1 MWEVKNKKMAEL
13 EVELKKG
20 LSELRKT
27 KERKFDQTVDLIVNL
42 QKFDVKKNNLNLF
55 VSVPHKVKDKK
66 IAGFLEIKN
75 KDVET
80 ITPDEFKKY
89 SDKAKMKHLVSTY
102 DFFIAQ
108 ASLMPNV
115 ATNFGRVLGPTGKM
129 PSPQLG
135 IILNADEKTIN
146 ELKNKINTS
155 IKIKVKEPSIK
166 IPIGKQSMK
175 DEDIIE
181 NVMSVYNL
189 LLKTLPRNKENIK
202 NIEIKFTMTKPYKI
216 YLR

>member
-1 MWEVKNKKMAEL
+1 MAEL

-55 VSVPHKVKDKK
+55 VNVPHKVKDKK

-89 SDKAKMKHLVSTY
+89 SDKSKMKHLVSTY